1 MKWSSTSTASKVREQ
16 QSRDKQRQKMKI
28 SGGKKKKRKKHRKE
42 KRKRDDPPLKTNQY
56 EYVAHADD
64 TLMSNSGKANF
75 PQVDDALLSNPPT
88 PTTFL
93 CLWPNRSLPRMSS
106 VWQ

>member
-1 MKWSSTSTASKVREQ
+1 
-16 QSRDKQRQKMKI
+16 MKI

-75 PQVDDALLSNPPT
+75 PQVDDALLSNPP
-88 PTTFL
+88 PHPHPHHF
-93 CLWPNRSLPRMSS
+93 SLPLAKQVPPTNVLGVAVKTRR
-106 VWQ
+106 WWG